1 MIYTFGNSHAHLFT
15 GSDPKKYGFGEKSNP
30 YFTSFSLGPVI
41 AYNFLESHHSK
52 LISVLESIDFNKK
65 EDYIMLIVGE
75 VDCRWH
81 LPSQVKIQGRSKESI
96 VEECIDR
103 LFTVYLD
110 LINRGYKIIG
120 WGGHPSTTSE
130 HDENPNCPV
139 FGNCKYRNN
148 ISIIWD
154 EYISLKCEIYNI
166 PYISIINDL
175 INEDGL
181 TRMEYFMDYCHL
193 DTKMTEPIYLNKFK
207 KINIL

>member
-1 MIYTFGNSHAHLFT
+1 M
-15 GSDPKKYGFGEKSNP
+15 
-30 YFTSFSLGPVI
+30 
-41 AYNFLESHHSK
+41 
-52 LISVLESIDFNKK
+52 
-65 EDYIMLIVGE
+65 
-75 VDCRWH
+75 
-81 LPSQVKIQGRSKESI
+81 PSQVKIQGRSKESI